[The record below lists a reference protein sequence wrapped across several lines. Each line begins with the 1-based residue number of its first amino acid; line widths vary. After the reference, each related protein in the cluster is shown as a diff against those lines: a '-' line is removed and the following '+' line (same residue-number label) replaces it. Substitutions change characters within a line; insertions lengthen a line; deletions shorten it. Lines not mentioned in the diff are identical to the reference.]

1 MGKRRRMRKSNFK
14 LRIMAKKR
22 IRSVEQLDREIY
34 RHQLRVKEMEY
45 EFDRSIDHLK
55 HHFPSMVVRS
65 VLGRSKPVSAMG
77 ITGDV
82 ALRLMESEQLQDGF
96 LSLIDK
102 LSERIGRMFRRR
114 RSEEPAEPVEPKA
127 SDVE

>member
-1 MGKRRRMRKSNFK
+1 
-14 LRIMAKKR
+14 MAKKR

-34 RHQLRVKEMEY
+34 RYQLRVKEVEF

-65 VLGRSKPVSAMG
+65 VLGRSKPMSAMG

-82 ALRLMESEQLQDGF
+82 AMRLMESEQLQDGL

-102 LSERIGRMFRRR
+102 LSLRIGRLFRRR
-114 RSEEPAEPVEPKA
+114 RSDREADSSESQA
-127 SDVE
+127 SDAG

>member
-1 MGKRRRMRKSNFK
+1 
-14 LRIMAKKR
+14 
-22 IRSVEQLDREIY
+22 
-34 RHQLRVKEMEY
+34 
-45 EFDRSIDHLK
+45 
-55 HHFPSMVVRS
+55 
-65 VLGRSKPVSAMG
+65 
-77 ITGDV
+77 
-82 ALRLMESEQLQDGF
+82 MESEQLQDGF

>member
-1 MGKRRRMRKSNFK
+1 MRKPYLNN
-14 LRIMAKKR
+14 RVMAKKR

-34 RHQLRVKEMEY
+34 RYQLRVKEVEF

-65 VLGRSKPVSAMG
+65 VLGRSKPMSAMG

-82 ALRLMESEQLQDGF
+82 AMRLMESEQLQDGL

-102 LSERIGRMFRRR
+102 LSLRIGRLFRRR
-114 RSEEPAEPVEPKA
+114 RSDRETDSSESQA
-127 SDVE
+127 SDAG

>member
-1 MGKRRRMRKSNFK
+1 
-14 LRIMAKKR
+14 MARKR

-34 RHQLRVKEMEY
+34 RYQLRVKEVEF
-45 EFDRSIDHLK
+45 EFDRSLDHLK

-65 VLGRSKPVSAMG
+65 VLGKSKPVSAMG

-102 LSERIGRMFRRR
+102 LSVRLGRLFRRR
-114 RSEEPAEPVEPKA
+114 GTDVVSEPVEPKA
-127 SDVE
+127 SDSE

>member
-1 MGKRRRMRKSNFK
+1 
-14 LRIMAKKR
+14 MAKKR

-34 RHQLRVKEMEY
+34 RYQLKVKEVEH

-65 VLGRSKPVSAMG
+65 VLGKSKPVSAMG

-102 LSERIGRMFRRR
+102 LSVRVGRLFRRR
-114 RSEEPAEPVEPKA
+114 RSEASSEPAEPKA
-127 SDVE
+127 SDAE